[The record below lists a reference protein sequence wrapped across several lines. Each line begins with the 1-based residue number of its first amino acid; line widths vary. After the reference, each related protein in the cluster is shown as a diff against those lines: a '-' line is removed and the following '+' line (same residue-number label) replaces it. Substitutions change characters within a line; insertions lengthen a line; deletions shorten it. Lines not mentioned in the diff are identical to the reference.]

1 MHLHTVH
8 CKYANVSCSIQVSSL
23 NTFKTC
29 LLLLDMENSSEVE
42 KSSDFVPEPVAT
54 SNLDT
59 SSDWVTFYN
68 SYTSYIN
75 FLYK

>member
-1 MHLHTVH
+1 MVH

-29 LLLLDMENSSEVE
+29 LLSLDMDNSSEVE
-42 KSSDFVPEPVAT
+42 KSSDFVPEPVST

-68 SYTSYIN
+68 SYTSPCG
-75 FLYK
+75 